1 MLVPPPRR
9 LLPCLALAALAA
21 ALLTPAASA
30 LPRYAASYGQKC
42 LLCHDD
48 PAGGGK
54 RSAYATQYLIPEE
67 MVIRR
72 PADAVLEAIDPA
84 LNDRV
89 SLGADLRTL
98 YQYHS
103 DAALK
108 SADSFFQ
115 MQASVYLH
123 VQLDTRLSLHVERG
137 PSAGGEAYGLAFV
150 LPAGG
155 YLKAGR
161 FTPAYGWRFGDH
173 TRFVRELT
181 GFAPPANDDV
191 GLELGLFPGG
201 DVSLS
206 AGLFNGS
213 GGQPLDG
220 DNRPAVALRGEWRHE
235 FGGLRAAL
243 GGSFYRDEE
252 AGPGLERRLGG
263 PLAYLALGPLTWLG
277 EWDLVRREFEEG
289 PAVVALVA
297 SQELDWAPHAGL
309 TLRLIYDHHD
319 PDIDLTTGTHR
330 RLGLGTDLL
339 LTPFVGLQAMFN
351 WHVYGDGPAFTAA
364 DHNEATLILHFLY

>member
-1 MLVPPPRR
+1 MPVPPPRR
-9 LLPCLALAALAA
+9 LLLGL
-21 ALLTPAASA
+21 ALLTLFAALGVPSAEA

-54 RSAYATQYLIPEE
+54 RSAYAAQYLIPEE

-72 PADAVLEAIDPA
+72 PSDAVLEAIDPA

-98 YQYHS
+98 YQYHP

-108 SADSFFQ
+108 SADNFFQ
-115 MQASVYLH
+115 MQGSVYLH
-123 VQLDTRLSLHVERG
+123 VQLDDRLALHLERG
-137 PSAGGEAYGLAFV
+137 PSGGGDAYGLAYV

-161 FTPAYGWRFGDH
+161 FTPSYGWRFADH

-191 GLELGLFPGG
+191 GVELGLFPGA
-201 DVSLS
+201 DASLS
-206 AGLFNGS
+206 AGVFNGS

-220 DNRPAVALRGEWRHE
+220 DNRPAVALRAEWRHE
-235 FGGLRAAL
+235 FAGLRGAV

-277 EWDLVRREFEEG
+277 EWDVIRREFAEG
-289 PAVVALVA
+289 PSVIALVA
-297 SQELDWAPHAGL
+297 SQELNWTPHPGA
-309 TLRLIYDHHD
+309 TLRLTYDQHD
-319 PDIDLTTGTHR
+319 PDIDLTTGTHQ

-351 WHVYGDGPAFTAA
+351 WHVYEGGPAFATA